1 MWRES
6 LSCATLI
13 PLPAPALRTLAS
25 TLADTLIESKDHA
38 SAATIHAD
46 YLSSPETA
54 ARLFCKAYLFAEAT
68 RLIALHARPDLLDS
82 VLDPGLVDGLAGTT
96 DLLADCKAQ
105 LSAQVPRL
113 RELRAKKAEDPLAF
127 FDGAGAGAGAGADG
141 VDVPDNISLAP
152 TDASTTGRSLFTRY
166 TNRSGTGTLN
176 TQATRRTSRN
186 RRREERKRAR
196 GKKGSVYEEEYLV
209 GSIGRLVE
217 KVNGVGEEVERLVVG
232 LVRRGMRERAMAVE
246 AAMAEVVAL
255 CKGCVAEVFEVEVEE
270 KNGGEVVADAEV
282 EGRPTGGDGVFWDS
296 LEAKTRKRE
305 APVVKEF
312 GKLSLLGG

>member
-6 LSCATLI
+6 LSCATII
-13 PLPAPALRTLAS
+13 PLPAPAVRTLAS

-54 ARLFCKAYLFAEAT
+54 ARLFCKAYHFAEAT

-82 VLDPGLVDGLAGTT
+82 VLDPGLVDGLADTT
-96 DLLADCKAQ
+96 ELLADCKAQ
-105 LSAQVPRL
+105 VNAQVPRL

-127 FDGAGAGAGAGADG
+127 FDGASADTGANG

-152 TDASTTGRSLFTRY
+152 TDASTTGGSLFTRY
-166 TNRSGTGTLN
+166 TNRSGTGTVN
-176 TQATRRTSRN
+176 TQTTRRTSKH
-186 RRREERKRAR
+186 RRREERKRAM

-209 GSIGRLVE
+209 GSVGRLVE

-232 LVRRGMRERAMAVE
+232 LMRRGMRERAMAVE
-246 AAMAEVVAL
+246 AGMAEVVGL
-255 CKGCVAEVFEVEVEE
+255 CKACVGEVFEIEVKEKREGVAVDVE
-270 KNGGEVVADAEV
+270 EV
-282 EGRPTGGDGVFWDS
+282 EGRPGGGDGVLWDS
-296 LEAKTRKRE
+296 VEEMARKRE
-305 APVVKEF
+305 APVVKDF

>member
-6 LSCATLI
+6 LSSATLI
-13 PLPAPALRTLAS
+13 PLPTPALLTLAH

-46 YLSSPETA
+46 YLSAPDTA
-54 ARLFCKAYLFAEAT
+54 ARLFCKAYLFADAT

-82 VLDPGLVDGLAGTT
+82 VLDPGLIDALAATT
-96 DLLADCKAQ
+96 ELLADCKAQ
-105 LSAQVPRL
+105 LHAQVPRL
-113 RELRAKKAEDPLAF
+113 RDLRAKKADDPLAF
-127 FDGAGAGAGAGADG
+127 LDGGGAGAEG
-141 VDVPDNISLAP
+141 VDVPDNMSLAA
-152 TDASTTGRSLFTRY
+152 TDASTAGGSLFTRY

-209 GSIGRLVE
+209 GSIARLVE
-217 KVNGVGEEVERLVVG
+217 KVNGVGDEVERLVVG

-246 AAMAEVVAL
+246 GAMAEVVGL
-255 CKGCVAEVFEVEVEE
+255 CKGCVGEVFEVVAEE
-270 KNGGEVVADAEV
+270 KREGEAVEAGEV

-296 LEAKTRKRE
+296 LEEKGRKRE
-305 APVVKEF
+305 VPVVKDF